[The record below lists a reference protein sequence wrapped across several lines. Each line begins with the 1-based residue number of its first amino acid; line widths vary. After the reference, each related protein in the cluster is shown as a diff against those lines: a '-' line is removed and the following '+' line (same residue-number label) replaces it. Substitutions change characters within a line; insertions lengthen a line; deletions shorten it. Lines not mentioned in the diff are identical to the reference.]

1 MVKDEF
7 LKAINQSFS
16 VGNKHRDALK
26 IISRKYPYFQAA
38 KAIYLKS
45 LKESSQ
51 LNYNQE
57 LKYTAAQTIDRT
69 VLFDYITSE
78 EFRTNSANESE
89 PQSEELVK
97 EQSVESAIDFT
108 SEDSYSFS
116 EWLKLSSLKPLTDK
130 VPVEKPKV
138 HMDLVD
144 KFLSSNPK
152 MPKPEKSSS
161 NNPVIKQKESP
172 GTELMTETL
181 AQVYLAQKKYD
192 NAIIAYRILSLKN
205 PEKSTFF
212 ADQIAKIELLKKNKS

>member
-16 VGNKHRDALK
+16 VGNEHRETLK
-26 IISRKYPYFQAA
+26 VISRKYPYFQAA

-45 LKESSQ
+45 LKDSSQ

-78 EFRTNSANESE
+78 EFRANSAHDSE
-89 PQSEELVK
+89 PQIEEPV
-97 EQSVESAIDFT
+97 EEPSVESVIDFT
-108 SEDSYSFS
+108 PEDSYSFS
-116 EWLKLSSLKPLTDK
+116 EWLKLSSLKPLADQS
-130 VPVEKPKV
+130 PEEKPKV

-152 MPKPEKSSS
+152 MPKPEKSSA

-172 GTELMTETL
+172 ETELMTETL

>member
-1 MVKDEF
+1 MVKEEF
-7 LKAINQSFS
+7 LIAINQSSS
-16 VGNKHRDALK
+16 VGNEHREALK
-26 IISRKYPYFQAA
+26 AVSRKYPYFQAA
-38 KAIYLKS
+38 RAIYLKS
-45 LKESSQ
+45 LKESSS

-78 EFRTNSANESE
+78 EFRSDSLELNTNKSE
-89 PQSEELVK
+89 QE
-97 EQSVESAIDFT
+97 VEKAVIEFT
-108 SEDSYSFS
+108 PEDSYSFS
-116 EWLKLSSLKPLTDK
+116 EWLKLGSLKPLAEK
-130 VPVEKPKV
+130 IPEEKPKV

-152 MPKPEKSSS
+152 MPKPDKSNS
-161 NNPVIKQKESP
+161 NTIVIKQKESP
-172 GTELMTETL
+172 ETELMTETL

>member
-172 GTELMTETL
+172 ETELMTETL